1 VPKQTQLLLVALGAA
16 IGLYLFSRTTA
27 GAAAVA
33 SVTQYVGDLLTPRGI
48 RNNNPGNVVRN
59 SIAWQGALSQ
69 ADVEALGLK
78 WDATFVQFDQPGN
91 GVRAIGHILTTYSNR
106 GLTTVDDMI
115 RAWSQT
121 DQDVYVANV
130 ATLLGVQPT
139 DVIDVQS
146 ELPQLALG
154 IIQQENGQQPYA
166 VSDVAAWV
174 YS

>member
-1 VPKQTQLLLVALGAA
+1 MQKQTQWLLVALGAA

-27 GAAAVA
+27 GQAAVA
-33 SVTQYVGDLLTPRGI
+33 SVSQYVGDLLTPRGI

-59 SIAWQGALSQ
+59 SIPWQGAMDQ
-69 ADVEALGLK
+69 AGVAAAGLT
-78 WDATFVQFDQPGN
+78 WDPIFVQFDAPAH
-91 GVRAIGHILTTYSNR
+91 GVRAIGHILTVKGTR
-106 GLTTVDDMI
+106 GLNTVDAII
-115 RAWSQT
+115 RDWSTT
-121 DQDVYVANV
+121 DQDKYVANV
-130 ATLLGVQPT
+130 ADLLGVQPF

-166 VSDVAAWV
+166 VTDVSEWV